1 MTVRALTR
9 LGIRGLL
16 GQVRAFHSRERTR
29 SQRTVVSELFRTH
42 TFVPEAVIPT
52 ATAFPY
58 RTGDVT
64 FEFTLLISGPAPA
77 GDVLQVGSG
86 PNVTLSISGTDL
98 TLHVGG
104 AGNDGVDL
112 VAVDAVPSEGKYHVA
127 IAARAGTGEARL
139 WVNGRLLARGQSVDE
154 NFSEWSN
161 DADGAYGV
169 GLTDASVVSLLSVFM
184 KQVPRHF
191 NENLYS

>member
-1 MTVRALTR
+1 MPTPGEA
-9 LGIRGLL
+9 
-16 GQVRAFHSRERTR
+16 RAFHSRERVR
-29 SQRTVVSELFRTH
+29 SQRTVVAELFRTH
-42 TFVPEAVIPT
+42 SFEPEDVIPT

-64 FEFTLLISGPAPA
+64 FEFELTVTGPAPA
-77 GDVLQVGSG
+77 GDPLQIGSG

-112 VAVDAVPSEGKYHVA
+112 TAADAVPAEGKYRIA

-154 NFSEWSN
+154 DFSEWSN
-161 DADGAYGV
+161 DVDGAYGV
-169 GLTDASVVSLLSVFM
+169 GLTDAAVTSLLSVYM

-191 NENLYS
+191 NESLYT